1 MVLAVVIIFAVCQ
14 LPYHVIEIIS
24 LQVVAVNKDR
34 FNEISFN
41 IFQLKGLKNNFY
53 YHSATGSIARLM
65 KNDQSYLSAL
75 REYFIL
81 YATRGGSR
89 GVTRV
94 TSHPPPGAA
103 AHFMLLLYI
112 HIITRISI
120 QTAGLAFGG
129 TGLCSYRVRVVDG
142 SCAEH
147 STVASYTVFICQQSY
162 LLLFG
167 VHPLT
172 LSLQA

>member
-53 YHSATGSIARLM
+53 YHSATGLIARLM

-94 TSHPPPGAA
+94 TSHPPPWRGSPF
-103 AHFMLLLYI
+103 HV
-112 HIITRISI
+112 IIIYSHNNTN
-120 QTAGLAFGG
+120 
-129 TGLCSYRVRVVDG
+129 
-142 SCAEH
+142 
-147 STVASYTVFICQQSY
+147 
-162 LLLFG
+162 
-167 VHPLT
+167 
-172 LSLQA
+172 

>member
-65 KNDQSYLSAL
+65 KDDQSYLSAL

-81 YATRGGSR
+81 YATGADL

-94 TSHPPPGAA
+94 TSHLARQP
-103 AHFMLLLYI
+103 
-112 HIITRISI
+112 IS
-120 QTAGLAFGG
+120 
-129 TGLCSYRVRVVDG
+129 CYYYVCD
-142 SCAEH
+142 
-147 STVASYTVFICQQSY
+147 
-162 LLLFG
+162 
-167 VHPLT
+167 
-172 LSLQA
+172 LS